1 MEAVAQTEKQGRKD
15 NGSDDEEGQQ
25 QGPAAAKAG
34 KRGVGKAAAA
44 AAGAGI
50 SSKIDKSRCTCEVQL
65 SMELSSPKLLMLE
78 VAEKVAA
85 QAMVRATAGI
95 DRCYVIESQRG
106 EPTKVQTDGIN
117 FPVSGG
123 AEGELKGCG
132 ACYGV
137 WWWRHS
143 HQWRCW

>member
-1 MEAVAQTEKQGRKD
+1 MAQTEKQGRKGQAD
-15 NGSDDEEGQQ
+15 RDDASEDEDGQQ
-25 QGPAAAKAG
+25 QGAAAKAG
-34 KRGVGKAAAA
+34 KRGSGKAVAA

-95 DRCYVIESQRG
+95 DRCYVIEGQRG

-117 FPVSGG
+117 FPVSG
-123 AEGELKGCG
+123 AEGLRACG
-132 ACYGV
+132 L
-137 WWWRHS
+137 
-143 HQWRCW
+143 